1 MRKSLVA
8 LLLLAASGLAQAQVD
23 LREGHPDRY
32 TVVRIPVGHLGEIPP
47 PAMEVAGTLARQPA
61 DPESHLIYPGDTL
74 SLVYVDGQPRL
85 VLNRGESRG
94 TIKTS
99 REIPPPAME
108 VAGTLARQ
116 PADPESPPDLPG
128 DTLSLVY
135 VDGQPRLVL
144 NRGESRGTIKLSPK
158 IRSTPIAEAI
168 PTIPLDKINSF
179 LLANRIVDDE
189 KTFTSAPYI
198 VAGNAERIVSG
209 TGDRIYARGKFAD
222 GQPAYGIFRQGK
234 VYIDPKTKE
243 VLGINADDIGGG
255 EVVATEGDVATLALT
270 RTTQEVRLG
279 DRLFPTEERAVNSTF
294 MPGEP
299 SREVKGEII
308 DVPRGVTQ
316 IGQFDVVTL
325 NRGQRDGLA
334 EGNVLAIYKVGE
346 TVRDRVT
353 GESVKIP
360 DERAGLL
367 MVFRTYKK
375 LSYALVLMA
384 SRPLSVT
391 DRVQNPDSK
400 PRLGGVSRSGEGN
413 FIRRF
418 PGSKPDP
425 SPLPVSDGPAC
436 YG

>member
-1 MRKSLVA
+1 MKSLVA

-32 TVVRIPVGHLGEIPP
+32 TVVR
-47 PAMEVAGTLARQPA
+47 
-61 DPESHLIYPGDTL
+61 GDTL
-74 SLVYVDGQPRL
+74 WDISG
-85 VLNRGESRG
+85 NS
-94 TIKTS
+94 
-99 REIPPPAME
+99 PPAME

-384 SRPLSVT
+384 SRP
-391 DRVQNPDSK
+391 
-400 PRLGGVSRSGEGN
+400 PR
-413 FIRRF
+413 
-418 PGSKPDP
+418 
-425 SPLPVSDGPAC
+425 
-436 YG
+436 